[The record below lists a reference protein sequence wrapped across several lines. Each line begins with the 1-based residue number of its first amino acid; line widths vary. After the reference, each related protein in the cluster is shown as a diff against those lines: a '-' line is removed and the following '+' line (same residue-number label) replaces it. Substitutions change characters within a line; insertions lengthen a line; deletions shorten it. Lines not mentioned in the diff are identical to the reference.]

1 MDINW
6 HMRQQLVIERHR
18 DLLVAAEHRRAVRQ
32 AQRGRWLWFGRRG
45 ADDESIGIGTG
56 TVPVTHRPPVVATF
70 ASTPC
75 R

>member
-6 HMRQQLVIERHR
+6 HMRQELVIARHR

-32 AQRGRWLWFGRRG
+32 AQRGRRLWFGRG
-45 ADDESIGIGTG
+45 ATDDQGIGTG
-56 TVPVTHRPPVVATF
+56 AVPITHRPPVVATN
-70 ASTPC
+70 ATTPC